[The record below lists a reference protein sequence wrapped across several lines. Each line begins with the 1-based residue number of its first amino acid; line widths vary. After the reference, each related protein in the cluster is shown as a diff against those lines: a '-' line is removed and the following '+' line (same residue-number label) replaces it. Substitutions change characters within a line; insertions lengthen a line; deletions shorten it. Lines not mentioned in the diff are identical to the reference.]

1 MNRKMSGTKKIT
13 VVMWVMCKA
22 IKSIMIRTKN
32 TIVAICKLCNAMNRI
47 MIGIKKITDYI
58 ALC

>member
-1 MNRKMSGTKKIT
+1 MNRKMSWTKKIT

-47 MIGIKKITDYI
+47 MIGIKKIND
-58 ALC
+58 